1 MMKFLVT
8 GATGY
13 LGQNIV
19 KRLLV
24 LNEEVHIVVRENSD
38 LSGFE
43 NFKKIVN
50 IHSYD
55 GSIESMCQIFH
66 KAKPECVIHLAA
78 KYVSEH
84 TTDDIQAIF
93 ESNILLGMHLLE
105 GMKVSKCK
113 RLITTGTNWQNAEGK
128 AYKPVN
134 LYAATKEAFEDLA
147 MHYVYQEEIQVIS
160 LRIYDT
166 YGPKDKRSKMI
177 NLFEKCKN
185 SNETLEMSPG
195 EQLLGMVYIEDVVS
209 AYEVAV
215 NRIMK
220 MSQASMEVF
229 YLTPIKFYSLKEIA
243 QCYQKIMETKLNI
256 VWGARPYR
264 KREVMKPYIGMRLPG
279 WEPIIDLQMGLI
291 LIKKSNE
298 TQGEV
303 LQG

>member
-1 MMKFLVT
+1 MMKLLVT

-43 NFKKIVN
+43 NLKKIVN

-134 LYAATKEAFEDLA
+134 LYAATKEAFEDLV
-147 MHYVYQEEIQVIS
+147 MHYVYQEEIQFIS

-166 YGPKDKRSKMI
+166 YGPKDKRNKIM
-177 NLFEKCKN
+177 NLFKKYEE
-185 SNETLEMSPG
+185 SEASLDMSPG
-195 EQLLGMVYIEDVVS
+195 EQLLGLVYIDDIIK
-209 AYEVAV
+209 AYEVAI
-215 NRIMK
+215 NRIMSSTK
-220 MSQASMEVF
+220 IYKEVF
-229 YLTPIKFYSLKEIA
+229 YLTPVRFYSLKEIA
-243 QCYQKIMETKLNI
+243 QCYQQITGKKLNI
-256 VWGARPYR
+256 QWGKKAYR
-264 KREVMKPYIGMRLPG
+264 AREVMKPYIGPRLPN
-279 WEPIIDLQMGLI
+279 WEPVIDL
-291 LIKKSNE
+291 E
-298 TQGEV
+298 QGIALLKEKDT
-303 LQG
+303 L